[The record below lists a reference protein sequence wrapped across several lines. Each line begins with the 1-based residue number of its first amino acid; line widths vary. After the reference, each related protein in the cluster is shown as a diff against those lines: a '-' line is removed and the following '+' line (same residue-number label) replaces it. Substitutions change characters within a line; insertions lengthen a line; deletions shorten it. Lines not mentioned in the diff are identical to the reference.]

1 MANARQIRWHLIMD
15 IVCLVVLGIADMLFH
30 VIPIKPSHR
39 GFFCDDKSLQKPF
52 QKETIPTWLTIIV
65 GFFVTIPV
73 MIICE
78 AVNARSKRRKT
89 DKELSKITVKCGPL
103 KWNPSPWQ
111 RRTIFRVFMFGF
123 GALVTN
129 LFTDMGKATVGR
141 LRPYFITICKPNKT
155 LLNCSQGY
163 ITEDICTGDP
173 KDILEARFS
182 FPSAH
187 ASFSAYSMVFLA
199 LYLESSMPAKRS
211 NLVKPFLQVAFLSL
225 GLLCA
230 LSRIFDY
237 WHHWGDVLVG
247 MFLGAIVAFFIT
259 FRSLRLFS
267 CPHCPKC
274 HPIDE
279 PDIIHR
285 NAETQSE
292 EEGQLNGES
301 AIPL

>member
-1 MANARQIRWHLIMD
+1 
-15 IVCLVVLGIADMLFH
+15 
-30 VIPIKPSHR
+30 
-39 GFFCDDKSLQKPF
+39 
-52 QKETIPTWLTIIV
+52 
-65 GFFVTIPV
+65 
-73 MIICE
+73 
-78 AVNARSKRRKT
+78 
-89 DKELSKITVKCGPL
+89 
-103 KWNPSPWQ
+103 
-111 RRTIFRVFMFGF
+111 
-123 GALVTN
+123 
-129 LFTDMGKATVGR
+129 
-141 LRPYFITICKPNKT
+141 
-155 LLNCSQGY
+155 
-163 ITEDICTGDP
+163 
-173 KDILEARFS
+173 
-182 FPSAH
+182 
-187 ASFSAYSMVFLA
+187 
-199 LYLESSMPAKRS
+199 MPAKRS